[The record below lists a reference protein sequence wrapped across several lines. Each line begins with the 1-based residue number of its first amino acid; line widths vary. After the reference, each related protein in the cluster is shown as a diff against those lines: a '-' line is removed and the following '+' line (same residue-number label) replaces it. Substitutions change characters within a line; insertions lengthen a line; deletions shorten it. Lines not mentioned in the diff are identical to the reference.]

1 VVHLKRQ
8 NIFTS
13 ITFLF
18 EWCPK
23 NKQPIFGYKI
33 FLGLN
38 QLALMNHDSNQ
49 NQLTTMSSHL
59 DKING

>member
-1 VVHLKRQ
+1 MRQ

-18 EWCPK
+18 EWCSK

-38 QLALMNHDSNQ
+38 ELALMNHDLNQ
-49 NQLTTMSSHL
+49 NQLTSMSSQL

>member
-1 VVHLKRQ
+1 MVHLKRQ
-8 NIFTS
+8 NIFTF

-38 QLALMNHDSNQ
+38 QLALMNRNLIQ

-59 DKING
+59 DKISS

>member
-1 VVHLKRQ
+1 MVHLMKQ

-38 QLALMNHDSNQ
+38 QLALMNHDLNQ
-49 NQLTTMSSHL
+49 NQLTSMSSQL

>member
-1 VVHLKRQ
+1 MVHLKKQ

-13 ITFLF
+13 ITILF
-18 EWCPK
+18 KWCPK

-38 QLALMNHDSNQ
+38 QTALMNRDLNQ
-49 NQLTTMSSHL
+49 NQLTTMFSHL
-59 DKING
+59 DKISG